1 MASRAKIDEVSNSA
15 ASAALIALIPIFL
28 FIVTFGWQKIIA
40 GFVLVSNYEIA
51 QYLLAFVLAVV
62 GVILARIVAA
72 ERIRIK
78 YSPAAH
84 SKYIWLAYF
93 IVLLLISAL
102 GTMNSFFLF
111 SQSQNVLM
119 EAFSVTNDKLSALND
134 SIAREIGTP
143 IHDRADEEISKK
155 RSDLKSQFLQFRAL
169 AEKDVEV
176 SVQANQSAI
185 RSAQSAWDQFES
197 EMRNSLRP
205 GWGKESQKRFEEL
218 QTLVPEMKVLSG
230 SEAAFG
236 NNPAAAAKIEAL
248 LREHL
253 KNFTSHVGRK
263 KEEAS
268 ISCVLSDA
276 TRSVYN
282 AVQKTVPELRPLN
295 SSKFECSRIGDLT
308 KLLQQEAETA
318 IAKMTAGPD
327 PSETGKLAFKADAF
341 DQINKTVAE
350 INRYSADQNKV
361 ALDTAR
367 PLLEDAWRVY
377 EKFYRQFSML
387 DPTAAKKFQPQIV
400 MQDIRF
406 IGQIS
411 NVMSLFLHRWDKLET
426 YIILLL
432 ALSFDI
438 ILISFYVRHLHSNI
452 SDDDEQIHDPL
463 SGSNSNGT
471 TPRLL

>member
-28 FIVTFGWQKIIA
+28 FIVTFGWQKIIS

-84 SKYIWLAYF
+84 SKYIWVAYF

-119 EAFSVTNDKLSALND
+119 EAFSATNDKLIALKE
-134 SIAREIGTP
+134 SIAHEVGTP
-143 IHDRADEEISKK
+143 IHDRADEQIGKK
-155 RSDLKSQFLQFRAL
+155 KLELKSQFLQFRAL
-169 AEKDVEV
+169 AEKDVEA
-176 SVQANQSAI
+176 SIQANQSAA
-185 RSAQSAWDQFES
+185 RAAQSAWDQFES

-205 GWGKESQKRFEEL
+205 GWGRESQKRFEEL

-236 NNPAAAAKIEAL
+236 NTPIAAAKIEL
-248 LREHL
+248 LLKEHL
-253 KNFTSHVGRK
+253 KNFTSHVSRK
-263 KEEAS
+263 KDEALNLCS
-268 ISCVLSDA
+268 LSEP
-276 TRSVYN
+276 TRSVFN
-282 AVQKTVPELRPLN
+282 SLKKELPELRPIN
-295 SSKFECSRIGDLT
+295 ASKFECGRIGDII
-308 KLLQQEAETA
+308 KVLQQESEIAISKITASPDPTETA
-318 IAKMTAGPD
+318 KV
-327 PSETGKLAFKADAF
+327 AFKVDAH
-341 DQINKTVAE
+341 DQLRKTLAE

-367 PLLEDAWRVY
+367 PLLEDAWRMY
-377 EKFYRQFSML
+377 EKFYRQFTIL
-387 DPTAAKKFQPQIV
+387 EPTSAKKFQPQII
-400 MQDIRF
+400 MQDIRY

-411 NVMSLFLHRWDKLET
+411 NVLSLFIHRWDKLET

-432 ALSFDI
+432 ALSFDL
-438 ILISFYVRHLHSNI
+438 ILISFYARHLHSNI
-452 SDDDEQIHDPL
+452 SDDDQMSDQL